1 MRGPGYYQPGPFF
14 VKKYVLTCLV
24 GSWAGA
30 ASAQAP
36 ADAPPAH
43 KLPVRFGLRLG
54 LNYSNTN
61 FNMGEPKPVV
71 PIGTKWK
78 TGFVVGALVEVGLS
92 EHLALQQEYLY
103 AQQRGEVRGGARY
116 QLHYLSLPLLLKYRV
131 LPRLA
136 VVAGP
141 QFDLMLKAQQELSG
155 QTTDITHDTEER
167 GLGATAG
174 LEMSLWRN
182 LGLSARYLQG
192 LNHVGIGQRSAVQ
205 EFKWQSV
212 QVAAEIRF

>member
-1 MRGPGYYQPGPFF
+1 MG
-14 VKKYVLTCLV
+14 LLSS
-24 GSWAGA
+24 GSYA

-36 ADAPPAH
+36 AEAPPAR
-43 KLPVRFGLRLG
+43 KLPVSFGLRLG

-71 PIGTKWK
+71 PVDTKWK

-92 EHLALQQEYLY
+92 EHLALRQEYLY
-103 AQQRGEVRGGARY
+103 SQQSGEISGGARY
-116 QLHYLSLPLLLKYRV
+116 QLQYLSLPLLLKYRIV
-131 LPRLA
+131 PRLA

-141 QFDLMLKAQQELSG
+141 QFDLMLKAQQEVQG
-155 QTTDITHDTEER
+155 QTINITHDTEER

-174 LEMSLWRN
+174 LEVTIWRN

-212 QVAAEIRF
+212 QVAAEVRF

>member
-1 MRGPGYYQPGPFF
+1 MKQYL
-14 VKKYVLTCLV
+14 LTCLL
-24 GSWAGA
+24 AGGTLA
-30 ASAQAP
+30 ASAQA
-36 ADAPPAH
+36 AAEAPLGR
-43 KLPVRFGLRLG
+43 KLPVSFGLRLG

-61 FNMGEPKPVV
+61 FNMGEPKPTV
-71 PIGTKWK
+71 PVETNWK
-78 TGFVVGALVEVGLS
+78 PGFVVGALVEVGLG
-92 EHLALQQEYLY
+92 EHLALRQEYLY
-103 AQQRGEVRGGARY
+103 TQQSGEIRNGTRY
-116 QLHYLSLPLLLKYRV
+116 QMQYLTLPLLLKYRV
-131 LPRLA
+131 VPRLA

-141 QFDLMLKAQQELSG
+141 QFDLLLKAQQEANG
-155 QTTDITHDTEER
+155 QTTTTTHDTEER

-174 LEMSLWRN
+174 LELTLGQH

>member
-1 MRGPGYYQPGPFF
+1 MG
-14 VKKYVLTCLV
+14 LLSS
-24 GSWAGA
+24 GSYAA
-30 ASAQAP
+30 IAQASAEV
-36 ADAPPAH
+36 PPAR
-43 KLPVRFGLRLG
+43 KLPVSFGLRLG

-71 PIGTKWK
+71 PVDTKWK

-103 AQQRGEVRGGARY
+103 SQQSGEISGGARY
-116 QLHYLSLPLLLKYRV
+116 QMQYLSLPLLLKYRI

-141 QFDLMLKAQQELSG
+141 QFDLMLKAQQEVQG
-155 QTTDITHDTEER
+155 QTINITHDTEER

-174 LEMSLWRN
+174 LEVTIWRN

-212 QVAAEIRF
+212 QVAAEVRF

>member
-1 MRGPGYYQPGPFF
+1 
-14 VKKYVLTCLV
+14 VKQYLVMCLL
-24 GSWAGA
+24 GGCSYA

-36 ADAPPAH
+36 ADAQPVR
-43 KLPVRFGLRLG
+43 KLPVSFGLRLG

-71 PIGTKWK
+71 PVDTKWK
-78 TGFVVGALVEVGLS
+78 PGFLVGALVEVGLS

-103 AQQRGEVRGGARY
+103 AQQSGEIKNGARY
-116 QLHYLSLPLLLKYRV
+116 QLQYFSLPLLLKYRV

-141 QFDLMLKAQQELSG
+141 QFDLMLKAQQELGG

-167 GLGATAG
+167 GFSATAG
-174 LEMSLWRN
+174 LEARILRN
-182 LGLSARYLQG
+182 LSLSARYQQG

-212 QVAAEIRF
+212 QVAAEVRF

>member
-1 MRGPGYYQPGPFF
+1 VFF
-14 VKKYVLTCLV
+14 VKYYVAGCLL
-24 GSWAGA
+24 SSGA
-30 ASAQAP
+30 LAANAQAP
-36 ADAPPAH
+36 ADARPAR
-43 KLPVRFGLRLG
+43 KLPVSFGLRLG

-61 FNMGEPKPVV
+61 FNLGEPKPVV
-71 PIGTKWK
+71 PVETKWK
-78 TGFVVGALVEVGLS
+78 TGFVAGGLVEIALN

-103 AQQRGEVRGGARY
+103 SQQSGEVTTGARY

-141 QFDLMLKAQQELSG
+141 QLDLLLKAQQEANG
-155 QTTDITHDTEER
+155 QTTTITHDTEER
-167 GLGATAG
+167 GFGATAG
-174 LEMSLWRN
+174 LEVTIWRS

-212 QVAAEIRF
+212 QVAAEVRF

>member
-1 MRGPGYYQPGPFF
+1 MGLLG
-14 VKKYVLTCLV
+14 
-24 GSWAGA
+24 GSYA
-30 ASAQAP
+30 ASAQASAGAAP
-36 ADAPPAH
+36 AR
-43 KLPVRFGLRLG
+43 KLPVNFGFRLG

-71 PIGTKWK
+71 PVDTKWK
-78 TGFVVGALVEVGLS
+78 TRFVVGALVEVGLN

-103 AQQRGEVRGGARY
+103 SQQSGEISGGARY
-116 QLHYLSLPLLLKYRV
+116 HMQYLSLPLLLKYRIV
-131 LPRLA
+131 PHLA

-141 QFDLMLKAQQELSG
+141 QFDLMLRAQQEVQG
-155 QTTDITHDTEER
+155 QTTNITHDTEER

-174 LEMSLWRN
+174 LELTIWRN

-212 QVAAEIRF
+212 QVAAEVRF

>member
-1 MRGPGYYQPGPFF
+1 MAPATRSRGHAF
-14 VKKYVLTCLV
+14 VKQYLLMCLL
-24 GSWAGA
+24 GSWSYT

-36 ADAPPAH
+36 ADGQPTR
-43 KLPVRFGLRLG
+43 KLPVSFGLRLG

-71 PIGTKWK
+71 PVDTKWK
-78 TGFVVGALVEVGLS
+78 TGFVVGALVELGLS
-92 EHLALQQEYLY
+92 EHWALQQEYLY
-103 AQQRGEVRGGARY
+103 SQQSGEVSNGARY
-116 QLHYLSLPLLLKYRV
+116 QMQYLSLPLLLKYRV

-141 QFDLMLKAQQELSG
+141 QFDLMLKAQREAGG
-155 QTTDITHDTEER
+155 QTTNITHDTEER

-174 LEMSLWRN
+174 LEVNLWRS
-182 LGLSARYLQG
+182 LSLSARYLQG